1 MIVVR
6 CRWLYAIIKN
16 SAHDVTIESG
26 IITIKPGVIVR
37 QHQGHLLSTDI
48 Y

>member
-1 MIVVR
+1 MIVVPCR
-6 CRWLYAIIKN
+6 CLDAIIKN

-26 IITIKPGVIVR
+26 TITIKPGVIVR
-37 QHQGHLLSTDI
+37 QHQGYLLSTDI